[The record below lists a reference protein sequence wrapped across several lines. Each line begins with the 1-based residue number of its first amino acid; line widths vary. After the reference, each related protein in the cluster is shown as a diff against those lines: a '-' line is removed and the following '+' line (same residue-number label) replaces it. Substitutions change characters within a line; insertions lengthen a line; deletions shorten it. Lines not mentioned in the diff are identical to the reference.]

1 MCLHSFLF
9 ISYIVSYVI
18 ASMNSMATIRYR
30 EADNWLLGCRYLIA
44 SEFFNLISKLFNTA
58 ILSLI
63 TYMCSLFSQ
72 PLGEFGKSFLLVY
85 KGDLDRL
92 SDQIEEVGRDQRE
105 KDKAQRYQKQ
115 AIKDADRRIAMIVSL
130 MSRENQ
136 SENRLGLRLNTE
148 P

>member
-9 ISYIVSYVI
+9 ISYIVNHTITSI
-18 ASMNSMATIRYR
+18 NSMLSIHYR
-30 EADNWLLGCRYLIA
+30 VADDQLLGCRYLIA
-44 SEFFNLISKLFNTA
+44 SQFFDLLSKLFNTA

-63 TYMCSLFSQ
+63 TYMSSLFSQ
-72 PLGEFGKSFLLVY
+72 PLNNFGQSFLLVY

-92 SDQIEEVGRDQRE
+92 SEQIEEFGRDQRE

-130 MSRENQ
+130 MNNENQ
-136 SENRLGLRLNTE
+136 S
-148 P
+148 